1 MESLNFGK
9 VNKEKL
15 LYWTNSVDPYT
26 HKTFGTFVPPQNEH
40 IPQAVTQIP
49 QVICEFLT
57 AHIGV
62 HTEEIAGTHRHTISI
77 KDYDSFF
84 LVTYTDNEMF
94 ETDDEKKLSPE
105 DIKHLK
111 KKYAII
117 NELPEN
123 EQNEL
128 KQIAKTKNK
137 ITAIRIFKHPFRIE
151 SLTGE
156 RIHTPLSDLYHIF
169 NMGNDEIFDEFAQE
183 VLLYTSR
190 LGENNL
196 DPAIMED
203 AYLRSEMVDAGLL
216 E

>member
-1 MESLNFGK
+1 MESIKPEKN
-9 VNKEKL
+9 VNKTL
-15 LYWTNSVDPYT
+15 LYRTKTINPYS

-57 AHIGV
+57 ANIGV
-62 HTEEIAGTHRHTISI
+62 HTEEIARTHRHTISI
-77 KDYDSFF
+77 KDYESFF

-94 ETDDEKKLSPE
+94 ETDDEKKMSPE

-111 KKYAII
+111 KKYATI
-117 NELPEN
+117 NELSEN

-137 ITAIRIFKHPFRIE
+137 ITAVRIFKHPFRIE
-151 SLTGE
+151 NLTGE

-169 NMGNDEIFDEFAQE
+169 KMGNDEIFDEFAQE
-183 VLLYTSR
+183 VLLYAFR
-190 LGENNL
+190 LGDNNV